1 MIEAVGG
8 IQSRQIGQ
16 FGSGSQLEL
25 FFDSHP
31 APRALSDKLRLK
43 GQFTLKSDSYGVS
56 CQLQR
61 YLPSL
66 LFNGTKWHSLFGALK
81 VKEKNLGL
89 HPIQFNIV
97 YYVYIYIL
105 LGCHYHEH
113 LVVDEH
119 FLLYCYIFGMRC
131 CICFGNY
138 SVLSN
143 GVQFC
148 EFFFFFH
155 LNCSS
160 MRQ

>member
-1 MIEAVGG
+1 M
-8 IQSRQIGQ
+8 
-16 FGSGSQLEL
+16 
-25 FFDSHP
+25 
-31 APRALSDKLRLK
+31 
-43 GQFTLKSDSYGVS
+43 S

-119 FLLYCYIFGMRC
+119 FLLYCYIFGIRC
-131 CICFGNY
+131 CIRFGNY

-148 EFFFFFH
+148 EFFFFLSLKLQQYETITVNNPIDGNLVLVFYPRTFGMH
-155 LNCSS
+155 TGTAKDQTTNLLISK
-160 MRQ
+160 